1 MDKNKIINK
10 LKEEIK
16 NKYDETKNA
25 VGEKIFR
32 GHSRCI
38 STDIEDAIARFI
50 SKILSEYKIFLDLS
64 ISIEGTI
71 YRPDLLVIN
80 QKDEVVA
87 FMEIKARMGY
97 CRDATKVLN
106 KMLDYDE
113 IFGSKKNLTCKFS
126 DKKTKDKT
134 VMYPKNK
141 VKLFFVSLSSNNC
154 NNHDHIKNNEYARN
168 TNKHKLVSYFTLFKG
183 IYDDLKNV
191 DKELNDI
198 SIDNFYDAIIKL

>member
-1 MDKNKIINK
+1 MDKNKIINE
-10 LKEEIK
+10 LKKEIK
-16 NKYDETKNA
+16 NKYDKTRKA
-25 VGEKIFR
+25 VGKKIFR

-50 SKILSEYKIFLDLS
+50 SKILSKYKIFLDPS
-64 ISIEGTI
+64 ISIKGTI

-80 QKDEVVA
+80 QKNEVVA

-97 CRDATKVLN
+97 CRDATKVLD
-106 KMLDYDE
+106 KMLKYDK
-113 IFGSKKNLTCKFS
+113 IFENKETLTCKFS

-154 NNHDHIKNNEYARN
+154 SNHINNNTYARN
-168 TNKHKLVSYFTLFKG
+168 KNKHKLVSYFTLFKG
-183 IYDDLKNV
+183 VYDDLKNV
-191 DKELNDI
+191 DEDLNDI
-198 SIDNFYDAIIKL
+198 SIDKFYKEIKQL

>member
-1 MDKNKIINK
+1 MDKNKIINE

-16 NKYDETKNA
+16 NKYDETRNA

-38 STDIEDAIARFI
+38 STDIEDTIARFI
-50 SKILSEYKIFLDLS
+50 SKILSEYKIFLDPS
-64 ISIEGTI
+64 ITI
-71 YRPDLLVIN
+71 NKKTYRPDLLVIN

-97 CRDATKVLN
+97 CRDAKAKEALN
-106 KMLDYDE
+106 KMITYDNK
-113 IFGSKKNLTCKFS
+113 FKNNDLTCKFS
-126 DKKTKDKT
+126 YGSSPVKVKYDK
-134 VMYPKNK
+134 N

-154 NNHDHIKNNEYARN
+154 SNHDHIKNNEYARN